1 MTSRFIGTPYK
12 QFHETGPFDVIVV
25 GSGIGGMG
33 IAALLAKAAGRRVL
47 VLEKHYTAGGFTHV
61 FHRPGFEWDVGV
73 HYVGQVHKHGSP
85 AHALFEY
92 LAEGRL
98 SWNAMPDVYD
108 RVIIYG
114 LRFEYVSVREAL
126 RD

>member
-1 MTSRFIGTPYK
+1 MPSWSARVSAGW
-12 QFHETGPFDVIVV
+12 GPRL
-25 GSGIGGMG
+25 SWP
-33 IAALLAKAAGRRVL
+33 KPAGQRVL

-61 FHRPGFEWDVGV
+61 FRRPSFEWDVGV
-73 HYVGQVHKHGSP
+73 HYVGQVHMPGSP

-108 RVIIYG
+108 RVSIDG
-114 LRFEYVSVREAL
+114 LHFDYVSGREQL
-126 RD
+126 RDALVRTFPGERSAIDR